1 MNDADEPT
9 GTTAESST
17 AGWSAIPPQL
27 LLLYRRALAGNAS
40 LSQLWFDQR
49 VLDRYR
55 EQTGARVIR
64 TNTAG
69 RVRAAAG
76 WSLDFGI
83 SAEDQLIHLSTA
95 DLTERVPTAEQAHW
109 LAHAVALPISPT
121 FLTMRLGAGSCMDD
135 GEVRDW

>member
-1 MNDADEPT
+1 MNDADESTTTESPT
-9 GTTAESST
+9 T

-27 LLLYRRALAGNAS
+27 LLLYRRVLAGNPG
-40 LSQLWFDQR
+40 LGQLWFKQR
-49 VLDRYR
+49 VLSRYR
-55 EQTGARVIR
+55 EQAGARVIR

-76 WSLDFGI
+76 WSVDFGI
-83 SAEDQLIHLSTA
+83 SAEDELIHLAIA
-95 DLTERVPTAEQAHW
+95 DLTERVPATEQVHW